1 MTLNQKFI
9 TAVKEWKES
18 AIFLLIKLSGAVSCS
33 QLSHPVLYFNNANL
47 WGSMERQGGMS
58 SVQPCRVEQLCN
70 SEQHDLTFKHIVGCS
85 GRTVLSMFS
94 HIDYAEEANRGNM
107 ARYLIKNKSLA
118 CPSCTRSTQTWSRK
132 WEILTR
138 ASSDSAR
145 SAMRDSLKTVVREKT
160 HTHTQLVSVASQF
173 HSTFISSA

>member
-18 AIFLLIKLSGAVSCS
+18 AIFLLIKLSGAVSC
-33 QLSHPVLYFNNANL
+33 LYFNKANL

-70 SEQHDLTFKHIVGCS
+70 SEQHDLTFEHIVGCS

-94 HIDYAEEANRGNM
+94 HNDYAEEANRGNM
-107 ARYLIKNKSLA
+107 ARYLIKNKSLT
-118 CPSCTRSTQTWSRK
+118 CPSCTKSTQTHPQVISNTPAKFDEWFLCSV
-132 WEILTR
+132 
-138 ASSDSAR
+138 SDR
-145 SAMRDSLKTVVREKT
+145 QTYRDSCFYRGLLLTGSYFTEAKTKM
-160 HTHTQLVSVASQF
+160 L
-173 HSTFISSA
+173 